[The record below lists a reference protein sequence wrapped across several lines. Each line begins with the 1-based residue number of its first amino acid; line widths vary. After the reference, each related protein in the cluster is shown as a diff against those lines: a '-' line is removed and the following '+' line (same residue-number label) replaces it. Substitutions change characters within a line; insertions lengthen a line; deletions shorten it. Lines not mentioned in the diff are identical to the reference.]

1 MLAGASVFATVLRP
15 QTFDSSSFI
24 GHSVIIVKSN
34 YIPTSFKFSDLL
46 VFLQSESDI
55 HTAAIE
61 RLFKNYTIAVGY
73 PLPNRVPKLATSLRN
88 FLIRNGVRPALHT
101 ASLSSSELEGL
112 LRTVTVPTIERYFS
126 EQPDAEPGRPGA
138 DAGPEPLLSFDDWWA
153 ALDRPWHIAPVEV
166 SIAIGELEAGLD
178 LFQGRV
184 TVDHPTEFRKM
195 NVHVS
200 NRMLQLPIVGPDVQ
214 AEIMAHRSFFE
225 DELEEE
231 ARKRP
236 V

>member
-1 MLAGASVFATVLRP
+1 MLAGASVFGTVLRP
-15 QTFDSSSFI
+15 RTFDASSFI

-55 HTAAIE
+55 RTAAIE
-61 RLFKNYTIAVGY
+61 RLAKNYTIAVGY
-73 PLPNRVPKLATSLRN
+73 LLPDRLPKLATSLRS
-88 FLIRNGVRPALHT
+88 FLVRNGVHPALHT
-101 ASLSSSELEGL
+101 ASLSSNELEGL

-126 EQPDAEPGRPGA
+126 DRPDAEPGPPGA
-138 DAGPEPLLSFDDWWA
+138 DAGPGTLLSFDNWWA

-166 SIAIGELEAGLD
+166 SIPIGELEAGLD

-195 NVHVS
+195 NVRMS

-214 AEIMAHRSFFE
+214 AEITAHRSFFE

-231 ARKRP
+231 ARKGS